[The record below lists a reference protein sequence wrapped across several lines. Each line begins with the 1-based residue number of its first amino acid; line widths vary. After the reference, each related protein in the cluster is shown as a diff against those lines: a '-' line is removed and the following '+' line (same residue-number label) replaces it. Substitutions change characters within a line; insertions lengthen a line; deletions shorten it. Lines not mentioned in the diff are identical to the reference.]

1 MTGPCILMSELL
13 CNLSK
18 APTMVNVCVFFKC
31 RTKILDSKERKKIT
45 RGIVFKQ
52 PLGTI
57 LLHVSKVLI
66 LTLVVSGVLLYC
78 TIRFMSNSAV
88 LLWLWFK
95 FLMFKVDAVFRRA
108 FY

>member
-1 MTGPCILMSELL
+1 M
-13 CNLSK
+13 
-18 APTMVNVCVFFKC
+18 CVFFLNAELRFLTLK
-31 RTKILDSKERKKIT
+31 REKIT